1 MVERNVCNSIVNV
14 LPKRQ
19 TDQEPIEPK
28 LMNSRERVF
37 TPRAEARLDVLDSD
51 HADLTCRLGLSAE
64 FASF

>member
-1 MVERNVCNSIVNV
+1 MVERNFCNSIVNV

-19 TDQEPIEPK
+19 TDQEPVEPK

-51 HADLTCRLGLSAE
+51 HGDLTCQLGLSAE
-64 FASF
+64 FTSF